1 MSNNSYSDYLQAL
14 ARRESGGAVA
24 AGRDPYQE
32 VNYAGYLGKYQM
44 GELALID
51 AGYYKKDGT
60 SRNDWKG
67 EWTGKDGIDSKEDF
81 LKSPQAQEN
90 AINSYNQKQWSYI
103 RHYDLDKYI
112 GKTLDDGQKITASG
126 LLAGAHL
133 VGVGELKNYLQSN
146 GNTVPKD
153 GNGTKISKYVH
164 DMGDFDITQIMSPQQ
179 QKHVADQL
187 PTHSA
192 SQESVSKVHVNRPHD
207 LGERYQITESVGRRR
222 EQVHSYEDLEK
233 HHPSAGLEKGRD
245 YAMVEGRLEEV
256 KYTDDHRT
264 LVKKDMIL
272 SVNGKSNVDVPSPA
286 AGWVYYDNKY
296 GTANIYDQPRDQGGK
311 LVAQVMHMKPESF
324 KHSGQHVEFGEPI
337 GIQGGQGPK
346 GPNHYGVHV
355 HMAATPEI
363 FKNYIHAMETGAIRA
378 EMHPPSLSQ
387 TSKNKGEVEQL
398 QDNLTVL
405 GFAGQN
411 GLPLKPDGRFGPQTE
426 HAVREFQKAHDLVP
440 DGIVG
445 RHTREALDEALAR
458 HEAQKLQPDVSAPAS
473 PAHTHPA
480 DPLHIRSRLPEF
492 LYPLHDKVVDA
503 LSRSGL
509 SAAQHEQVSGYC
521 ALQCHKQDMPLH
533 QVDSITTMD
542 FRGKHLLVMHNHD
555 QSERVSADINK
566 ALATPLEQSLAAAQ
580 PPVQEHQHRHAMV
593 M

>member
-1 MSNNSYSDYLQAL
+1 MNNLNIENASEIVNKWSLGQTSQKY
-14 ARRESGGAVA
+14 ESGSNGISTISS
-24 AGRDPYQE
+24 GKGDHGGISYGNYQ
-32 VNYAGYLGKYQM
+32 LSSKS
-44 GELALID
+44 
-51 AGYYKKDGT
+51 GT
-60 SRNDWKG
+60 VT
-67 EWTGKDGIDSKEDF
+67 EF
-81 LKSPQAQEN
+81 LKFSG
-90 AINSYNQKQWSYI
+90 
-103 RHYDLDKYI
+103 YDSIFSGLKPGSSEFSSKWKEI
-112 GKTLDDGQKITASG
+112 GKTDPGLAQAEHDFIEKTHYKAKAAALDAHGFNIENRSKAVKDMVWSTSVQYRNLTEGIFLKATKGCNLSELTDAELIEKVQNYKHDNIETNFKSSPTLWKSLGNKILNEKSD
-126 LLAGAHL
+126 LLQ
-133 VGVGELKNYLQSN
+133 LQ
-146 GNTVPKD
+146 
-153 GNGTKISKYVH
+153 
-164 DMGDFDITQIMSPQQ
+164 Q
-179 QKHVADQL
+179 A
-187 PTHSA
+187 
-192 SQESVSKVHVNRPHD
+192 
-207 LGERYQITESVGRRR
+207 
-222 EQVHSYEDLEK
+222 EDL
-233 HHPSAGLEKGRD
+233 LRQVN
-245 YAMVEGRLEEV
+245 YVEPNQADVSRQEA
-256 KYTDDHRT
+256 
-264 LVKKDMIL
+264 
-272 SVNGKSNVDVPSPA
+272 SNVVKEPSLAPVSQDQ
-286 AGWVYYDNKY
+286 GKLH
-296 GTANIYDQPRDQGGK
+296 QPR
-311 LVAQVMHMKPESF
+311 
-324 KHSGQHVEFGEPI
+324 
-337 GIQGGQGPK
+337 
-346 GPNHYGVHV
+346 Y
-355 HMAATPEI
+355 
-363 FKNYIHAMETGAIRA
+363 KN
-378 EMHPPSLSQ
+378 
-387 TSKNKGEVEQL
+387 EVEQL

-593 M
+593 A